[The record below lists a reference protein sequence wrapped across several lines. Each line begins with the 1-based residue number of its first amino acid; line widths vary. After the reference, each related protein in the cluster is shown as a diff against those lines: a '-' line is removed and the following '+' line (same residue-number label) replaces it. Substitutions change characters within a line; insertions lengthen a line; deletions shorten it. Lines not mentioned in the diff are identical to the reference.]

1 MMDRSVFEEL
11 VKETAANLYDF
22 AALEAHPLLF
32 SVIIPPE
39 GFSGSKFDYIRRL
52 FSDAIACFRPP
63 GKEPSLA
70 SPEWRSYFI
79 LQKRYLEGVS
89 LTELAAAL
97 AISDRQLRRDHR
109 RALAA
114 LAGRLWEQL
123 FAETEADADGDEAA
137 PEIEI
142 HLDRVD
148 LRDVLA
154 GVQKVMQGRVA
165 ETGIP
170 LLVEETGAPVL
181 VTADRVILRQML
193 ISLFSTV
200 LQAAGSAVQVRLAG
214 TGSRVDVLLQFLS
227 TDEELSL
234 EMVRGWAERMG
245 GQLVVEGLPERQAGI
260 QLSLPAAEQHV
271 ILVVDDQAPAV
282 NMFQR
287 YLSRTPY
294 RVIGVTSP
302 DQALS
307 AARRHHP
314 VLILL
319 DVMMPQVDGWE
330 ILQSM
335 KLDEDLKHIP
345 VIVCSAW
352 EEPEMAR
359 SLGALRLLKKPIT
372 QKDLLDALTLAGLQ
386 LR

>member
-1 MMDRSVFEEL
+1 M
-11 VKETAANLYDF
+11 
-22 AALEAHPLLF
+22 
-32 SVIIPPE
+32 
-39 GFSGSKFDYIRRL
+39 
-52 FSDAIACFRPP
+52 
-63 GKEPSLA
+63 
-70 SPEWRSYFI
+70 
-79 LQKRYLEGVS
+79 
-89 LTELAAAL
+89 TELAAAL

-123 FAETEADADGDEAA
+123 FAETEADAGGDEAA

>member
-1 MMDRSVFEEL
+1 M
-11 VKETAANLYDF
+11 
-22 AALEAHPLLF
+22 
-32 SVIIPPE
+32 
-39 GFSGSKFDYIRRL
+39 
-52 FSDAIACFRPP
+52 
-63 GKEPSLA
+63 
-70 SPEWRSYFI
+70 
-79 LQKRYLEGVS
+79 
-89 LTELAAAL
+89 TELAAAL

-294 RVIGVTSP
+294 RVIGVTRP
-302 DQALS
+302 D
-307 AARRHHP
+307 
-314 VLILL
+314 
-319 DVMMPQVDGWE
+319 
-330 ILQSM
+330 
-335 KLDEDLKHIP
+335 
-345 VIVCSAW
+345 
-352 EEPEMAR
+352 
-359 SLGALRLLKKPIT
+359 
-372 QKDLLDALTLAGLQ
+372 
-386 LR
+386 